1 MASIEIEFGVKR
13 RVSLLPWGRVAGRP
27 AMTLEA
33 QFLWLYSRCLCCF
46 PPAPVLPLGG
56 RMSLWVVVLRVS
68 SVLDWALI
76 L

>member
-1 MASIEIEFGVKR
+1 MI
-13 RVSLLPWGRVAGRP
+13 SLVLMYIPSVV
-27 AMTLEA
+27 
-33 QFLWLYSRCLCCF
+33 CF

-68 SVLDWALI
+68 SVLDWALV